1 MKPFVKFENL
11 YILYIYTALNKK
23 NERHKMAVA
32 NLKKI
37 DDKLK
42 NIYENQVTVNN
53 NQPFEDRSELLF
65 AQMNF
70 IAMAN
75 KQALH
80 LI

>member
-1 MKPFVKFENL
+1 
-11 YILYIYTALNKK
+11 
-23 NERHKMAVA
+23 MAVA
-32 NLKKI
+32 NINAI

-42 NIYENQVTVNN
+42 EMYAQQLTVNN
-53 NQPFEDRSELLF
+53 AKPFEDRSEVLL

-75 KQALH
+75 RQRFN

>member
-1 MKPFVKFENL
+1 
-11 YILYIYTALNKK
+11 
-23 NERHKMAVA
+23 MAVA
-32 NLKKI
+32 DLNKI

-42 NIYENQVTVNN
+42 SIYENQVTTNTA
-53 NQPFEDRSELLF
+53 PSFEDRSELLF

-75 KQALH
+75 RQALH

>member
-1 MKPFVKFENL
+1 
-11 YILYIYTALNKK
+11 
-23 NERHKMAVA
+23 MAVA

-42 NIYENQVTVNN
+42 DMYKDQVTTTEAKA
-53 NQPFEDRSELLF
+53 FEDRSEVLI

-70 IAMAN
+70 IALAN
-75 KQALH
+75 RRALH

>member
-1 MKPFVKFENL
+1 
-11 YILYIYTALNKK
+11 
-23 NERHKMAVA
+23 MAVA

-42 NIYENQVTVNN
+42 DIYEKEITVNN
-53 NQPFEDRSELLF
+53 NQPFEDRSEILF

-75 KQALH
+75 RRDLH

>member
-1 MKPFVKFENL
+1 
-11 YILYIYTALNKK
+11 
-23 NERHKMAVA
+23 MAVA
-32 NLKKI
+32 NVNKI

-42 NIYENQVTVNN
+42 EMYAAQLTVNN
-53 NQPFEDRSELLF
+53 AQPFEDRSEVLF

-75 KQALH
+75 RQRLN

>member
-1 MKPFVKFENL
+1 
-11 YILYIYTALNKK
+11 
-23 NERHKMAVA
+23 MATA
-32 NLKKI
+32 NLKNI

-42 NIYENQVTVNN
+42 NIYDNQITVNN

-70 IAMAN
+70 IAIAN

-80 LI
+80 LV

>member
-1 MKPFVKFENL
+1 
-11 YILYIYTALNKK
+11 
-23 NERHKMAVA
+23 MAVA

-42 NIYENQVTVNN
+42 NIYESQATVNN

>member
-1 MKPFVKFENL
+1 
-11 YILYIYTALNKK
+11 
-23 NERHKMAVA
+23 MAVA

-42 NIYENQVTVNN
+42 NIYENEVTVNN

-75 KQALH
+75 RRALN
-80 LI
+80 LL

>member
-1 MKPFVKFENL
+1 
-11 YILYIYTALNKK
+11 
-23 NERHKMAVA
+23 MAVQD
-32 NLKKI
+32 LKKI

-42 NIYENQVTVNN
+42 DMYSNQVTATTPTAQEYV
-53 NQPFEDRSELLF
+53 DRSEVLF

-75 KQALH
+75 RQALH

>member
-1 MKPFVKFENL
+1 M
-11 YILYIYTALNKK
+11 YILYIYTSDNYE
-23 NERHKMAVA
+23 ERLKMAVA

-37 DDKLK
+37 VDKLK
-42 NIYENQVTVNN
+42 DIYDNQVTVNN

>member
-1 MKPFVKFENL
+1 
-11 YILYIYTALNKK
+11 
-23 NERHKMAVA
+23 MAVA
-32 NLKKI
+32 NLKKF

-42 NIYENQVTVNN
+42 DIYEKEITVN
-53 NQPFEDRSELLF
+53 NQPFEDRSEILF

-75 KQALH
+75 RRDLH

>member
-1 MKPFVKFENL
+1 
-11 YILYIYTALNKK
+11 
-23 NERHKMAVA
+23 MAVA

-37 DDKLK
+37 DDQLK
-42 NIYENQVTVNN
+42 NIYDNQVTVNN
-53 NQPFEDRSELLF
+53 NQPFEDRSEMLL
-65 AQMNF
+65 AQMSF

>member
-1 MKPFVKFENL
+1 
-11 YILYIYTALNKK
+11 
-23 NERHKMAVA
+23 MAVA

-37 DDKLK
+37 DDTLK
-42 NIYENQVTVNN
+42 DMYQDKVTTTQNTAY
-53 NQPFEDRSELLF
+53 EDRSEVLF

-75 KQALH
+75 RQALH

>member
-1 MKPFVKFENL
+1 
-11 YILYIYTALNKK
+11 
-23 NERHKMAVA
+23 MAVKD
-32 NLKKI
+32 LKQI

-42 NIYENQVTVNN
+42 DMYN
-53 NQPFEDRSELLF
+53 NQITTTANAQNFEDRSEILF

-75 KQALH
+75 RQALH